1 MIKRKEREKK
11 RKCSFTKMIH
21 KTKRIK
27 KKRQEDERE
36 KMDFPCTKEMKHIT
50 LWNTTG
56 VINTL
61 DCFCDWGSFAFF
73 LNLRDF

>member
-1 MIKRKEREKK
+1 
-11 RKCSFTKMIH
+11 MIH

-27 KKRQEDERE
+27 KKTRQDEERE
-36 KMDFPCTKEMKHIT
+36 KIIFPCTKEMKHIT

-61 DCFCDWGSFAFF
+61 DWFCEWGHLLCF